1 MEPIP
6 ILSSFSAP
14 TEDFRNEP
22 SPQDAERLL
31 SEPLLAS
38 PNPSMLTADGILSYS
53 QRTNDLDPVDFFEN
67 PKCTGTPL
75 GALNAVSFTP
85 FHDGADTL
93 FTFEESVPF
102 LEEEMLDPTI
112 NIGCK
117 QITESKSSGTMKAL
131 GWCKFESVADC
142 LTKAFDEKADI
153 TDSTLDEPST
163 PPDCDETSLF
173 TSEEVL
179 PAASPD
185 SFPIAEV

>member
-1 MEPIP
+1 MERSEYIP
-6 ILSSFSAP
+6 
-14 TEDFRNEP
+14 NHH
-22 SPQDAERLL
+22 AE
-31 SEPLLAS
+31 
-38 PNPSMLTADGILSYS
+38 
-53 QRTNDLDPVDFFEN
+53 
-67 PKCTGTPL
+67 
-75 GALNAVSFTP
+75 
-85 FHDGADTL
+85 
-93 FTFEESVPF
+93 
-102 LEEEMLDPTI
+102 
-112 NIGCK
+112 
-117 QITESKSSGTMKAL
+117 ITERKSSGTMKAL